1 MRAWCQCTQKAAGP
15 EILRPPIR
23 EPLPRDLRTQL
34 ATVLAEIII
43 AVHEEVT

>member
-1 MRAWCQCTQKAAGP
+1 MRACCPCTQKADGH

-23 EPLPRDLRTQL
+23 EPLPGDLRTQL

-43 AVHEEVT
+43 AVHEEMV